1 MTVMARRSSTTARV
15 SRNARSAVGRWVDS
29 TASTASANA
38 MSVAIGTA
46 HPSRFSGRPAARLMA
61 MKIAAG
67 TTIPPTAAAIGRAAR
82 RGSRRSP
89 ATNSRLSSNPTT
101 KKKMASSPSAAHPE
115 TGRRRWSDS
124 GPTANS
130 DIARY
135 ACIHGE
141 FAHTNAAP
149 AATSSRI
156 PPTVSLRRISEKRCV
171 SDHEPRVSSRL
182 GVSIAES
189 LVILGDIRIRLPGR
203 PLYGIFTCGAPGSLV
218 GSRTAGDDFRTA
230 AGVATWRCNRGSVQ
244 FGAAK
249 EFPVVTLNSNAL
261 DAVRLLATRRLP
273 GLVVTDTAGIPVT
286 ILPASQVVRLL
297 VPPYVQEDPSL
308 AGVLSESMADRVAD
322 KLGGKT
328 VGEVLP
334 KPPPDMATVK
344 SDDTIVEVAAIMARS
359 RSPLVAV
366 MSGEGLVGVITAA
379 RILEVA
385 LAH

>member
-1 MTVMARRSSTTARV
+1 MRAE
-15 SRNARSAVGRWVDS
+15 
-29 TASTASANA
+29 
-38 MSVAIGTA
+38 
-46 HPSRFSGRPAARLMA
+46 
-61 MKIAAG
+61 KIA
-67 TTIPPTAAAIGRAAR
+67 
-82 RGSRRSP
+82 
-89 ATNSRLSSNPTT
+89 
-101 KKKMASSPSAAHPE
+101 E
-115 TGRRRWSDS
+115 
-124 GPTANS
+124 
-130 DIARY
+130 
-135 ACIHGE
+135 
-141 FAHTNAAP
+141 
-149 AATSSRI
+149 
-156 PPTVSLRRISEKRCV
+156 
-171 SDHEPRVSSRL
+171 
-182 GVSIAES
+182 
-189 LVILGDIRIRLPGR
+189 
-203 PLYGIFTCGAPGSLV
+203 
-218 GSRTAGDDFRTA
+218 
-230 AGVATWRCNRGSVQ
+230 
-244 FGAAK
+244 

-308 AGVLSESMADRVAD
+308 AGVLSESMADRVAE